1 MAGFLLPHTPKP
13 LSPRYGRRISNH
25 GSPASRRLS
34 FMGGAVFDGLIDGF
48 SPIKAGPP
56 PKEEELEMGGLVA
69 VDLEKEYARVSTN
82 GLQCVG
88 EGNRSD
94 TGSVIDQQK
103 QQQQQQQQQQQEDG
117 DVGEDDDEDDESSG
131 EFDIDQIV
139 VTAAASGGGGGG
151 RAKKRGLVDNGLR
164 DGLEGLPKRNR
175 TLKPSIAK
183 KSKKTSGGGRKQVAK
198 TKKALAGER
207 RRKPAAAAAAAAKDK
222 LKVLDTDG
230 FDDIDG
236 FQLAE
241 ETVWAADNTS

>member
-34 FMGGAVFDGLIDGF
+34 LMGGTVFDGLIDGF

-56 PKEEELEMGGLVA
+56 PKEELEMRGLVA

-82 GLQCVG
+82 GLECVG
-88 EGNRSD
+88 EGNGSG
-94 TGSVIDQQK
+94 TGSVID
-103 QQQQQQQQQQQEDG
+103 QQQQQQQEDG
-117 DVGEDDDEDDESSG
+117 DADEDEDDESSG
-131 EFDIDQIV
+131 EFDIDQMV
-139 VTAAASGGGGGG
+139 VTAGGGGGG
-151 RAKKRGLVDNGLR
+151 RANKRGHVGNGLKSE
-164 DGLEGLPKRNR
+164 LEGLPKRNR

-183 KSKKTSGGGRKQVAK
+183 KSKKTSGGGGGRKQAAK
-198 TKKALAGER
+198 TKKALAGDR
-207 RRKPAAAAAAAAKDK
+207 RRKPVATAVAAEDK
-222 LKVLDTDG
+222 QKVLDTDG

-241 ETVWAADNTS
+241 ETVWTADNTS